1 MKGASTSKFPKYLT
15 QVTSV
20 TGKLCE
26 RYFAQPSPNGK
37 TRQAV
42 KRQSTPFKV
51 PGSML
56 AKEGLTAGIRFF
68 IKGGVVSFGRIDNDY
83 GMNLFAGGNSHFC

>member
-1 MKGASTSKFPKYLT
+1 MKGARSSKFPKYLT

-20 TGKLCE
+20 TGKVCE

-37 TRQAV
+37 KRHAV

-51 PGSML
+51 PGL
-56 AKEGLTAGIRFF
+56 IPAKEGLTAGIRFF
-68 IKGGVVSFGRIDNDY
+68 IKGGVVRFGRIDNYY
-83 GMNLFAGGNSHFC
+83 GINLFAGGDSHFC